1 MLILQVPESCLIM
14 LGNPAVESCNH
25 SPLCMDVCRI
35 CGNLALRN
43 VKASPT
49 SDASRRISNQ
59 VGSLILLKETLE
71 LLPGL
76 GQPLE
81 GAHSELLHAIGN
93 NCCHDVFQSLHESVI
108 EVLDEVRTVA
118 IVATRLSN
126 SMHNAKLK
134 CPSSAGF
141 STIMQYIAS
150 KILAYPIEGN

>member
-1 MLILQVPESCLIM
+1 MQCLGFEH
-14 LGNPAVESCNH
+14 LGYKKTSKN

-93 NCCHDVFQSLHESVI
+93 NCCHNVFQSLHESVI
-108 EVLDEVRTVA
+108 QVLDEVRTVA
-118 IVATRLSN
+118 IAVTRLS
-126 SMHNAKLK
+126 A
-134 CPSSAGF
+134 CITPSVPHLL
-141 STIMQYIAS
+141 AS
-150 KILAYPIEGN
+150 VH